1 MDKITHAGSENQ
13 IPIFKHKIHAHPR
26 RKNSIIAKGNSIIFR
41 ISASSKEKIRHLDF
55 PKGSST
61 WNLASNNKYLFRH
74 HTF

>member
-41 ISASSKEKIRHLDF
+41 KPIREKTSHLPKFHKRF
-55 PKGSST
+55 P
-61 WNLASNNKYLFRH
+61 F
-74 HTF
+74 